1 MGSFPH
7 KQSMNIATVLILMSG
22 LFYSFCFGQSA
33 WRSNGTLPEAGEA
46 YFSIAYGNG
55 RYVATGQF
63 GTIVG
68 SLDSINWF
76 GRAADIPDILL
87 WSVTFGNGVF
97 LTAGSNTILTSPDG
111 VTWIGQTMETDDY
124 LIAATYGKGTYV
136 AVGTRGTIF
145 TSTNGTTW
153 SDRSLENN
161 TGDFYSICFGNNL
174 FVALAIRAMEEQQSA
189 VFTSSDAISWT
200 ETKST
205 PIALWYVTFGNGL
218 FVAVGDSGMI
228 VTSTDGVR
236 WTRQS
241 TGTTAQLMSATWGN
255 GCFVT
260 VGDEGKI
267 LTSPDGYNWTDRS
280 YGKGKKLYSVTCGSD
295 KFIAIGDG
303 GAVIIAPVD
312 NAATGR
318 AGRGETSLTDAKS
331 LNFNFGTTTVRFKL
345 PADAPDADCDAGLFT
360 IRGQRVYTAR
370 INYNE
375 IGTNITVPRCA
386 PGTYL
391 LTIAGLGKRRSM
403 PVTIAR

>member
-1 MGSFPH
+1 MGNNPHEPSGISFTGLVFYVCLCNSLAFS
-7 KQSMNIATVLILMSG
+7 QST
-22 LFYSFCFGQSA
+22 
-33 WRSNGTLPEAGEA
+33 WRTDGTLPDIGESC
-46 YFSIAYGNG
+46 YSIAYGNN
-55 RYVATGQF
+55 RYVATGQY
-63 GTIVG
+63 GTIVT
-68 SLDSINWF
+68 SHDSIDWF

-87 WSVTFGNGVF
+87 WSVTFGNGAF
-97 LTAGSNTILTSPDG
+97 LTAGSNTILTSLDG
-111 VTWIGQTMETDDY
+111 VTWTGQAIETDDY
-124 LIAATYGKGTYV
+124 LIAATYGNGTYV

-174 FVALAIRAMEEQQSA
+174 FVALAVRATEELQSA
-189 VFTSSDAISWT
+189 IFTSSDAISWT
-200 ETKST
+200 ATKST
-205 PIALWYVTFGNGL
+205 PMALWYVTFGNGL

-228 VTSTDGVR
+228 ITSTDGVR

-255 GCFVT
+255 GSFVT
-260 VGDEGKI
+260 VGYEGTI
-267 LTSPDGYNWTDRS
+267 LTSPDGYNWNDRT
-280 YGKGKKLYSVTCGSD
+280 YGSDKKLYSVTCGSD
-295 KFIAIGDG
+295 QFVAIGDG
-303 GAVIIAPVD
+303 GAIITAPLD
-312 NAATGR
+312 NAATGC
-318 AGRGETSLTDAKS
+318 AGSGEASLTDAKS

-375 IGTNITVPRCA
+375 IGTNIAVPRCA

-391 LTIAGLGKRRSM
+391 LTVAGLGKRWSM